1 MLQTDN
7 KYLNYRNSSLS
18 LYNIVIMNFLR
29 FILIITFFITSACG
43 RRDRKRADIF
53 RKAGNEIER
62 AERFTLEKKDGWTEV
77 KIINPWQGATDVSQI
92 YYLVKRGSEL
102 PAGLDSGAVIFVPLK
117 KIICM
122 STTHLAMISAIGEGK
137 SIVGVSGTNFI
148 YSPELNKNVERGFIA
163 DVGYEANLNKEL
175 ILKISPDLI
184 MIYGIGSES
193 AGYMGKIKELGTKI
207 IINADYLETDP
218 LSRAE
223 WIKLFGALYC
233 KESLA
238 DSIYK
243 SEVAEYGK
251 LKSYIDQNT
260 SNKPKV
266 LLGLPFKDTWYISPG
281 NSFIGKLISDAG
293 GDYLWMN
300 TKSSMSMP
308 YGIESVY
315 LQGMKADFWLNIGS
329 VTSKNEISNVDQ
341 RLDDLP
347 CFKKDDLFNNNKRVT
362 ENGGNDFWES
372 GSLHPHLLLKDIA
385 TILHPEIF
393 SEHELTFYRKIY

>member
-1 MLQTDN
+1 
-7 KYLNYRNSSLS
+7 
-18 LYNIVIMNFLR
+18 MNFLR
-29 FILIITFFITSACG
+29 FILIITLFTTSACG

-122 STTHLAMISAIGEGK
+122 STTHLGMISAIGEGK

-148 YSPELNKNVERGFIA
+148 YSPELNKNVERGFIV

-193 AGYMGKIKELGTKI
+193 AGYIGKIKELGTKI

-218 LSRAE
+218 LSRVE

-260 SNKPKV
+260 TKKPKV

-281 NSFIGKLISDAG
+281 NSFISKLISDAG

-315 LQGMKADFWLNIGS
+315 LQGLKADFWLNIGS

-347 CFKKDDLFNNNKRVT
+347 CFKNDDLFNNNKRVT
-362 ENGGNDFWES
+362 VNGGNDFWES
-372 GSLHPHLLLKDIA
+372 GSLYPHLLLKDIA
-385 TILHPEIF
+385 TILHPELF

>member
-1 MLQTDN
+1 
-7 KYLNYRNSSLS
+7 
-18 LYNIVIMNFLR
+18 MNFLR

>member
-1 MLQTDN
+1 
-7 KYLNYRNSSLS
+7 
-18 LYNIVIMNFLR
+18 MNFLR
-29 FILIITFFITSACG
+29 FILIITLFTTSACG

-102 PAGLDSGAVIFVPLK
+102 PAGLDSAAVIFVPLK

-148 YSPELNKNVERGFIA
+148 YSAELNKNVERGFIL

-243 SEVAEYGK
+243 SEVAEYDK

-260 SNKPKV
+260 TNKPKV

-300 TKSSMSMP
+300 TNSSMSMP

-347 CFKKDDLFNNNKRVT
+347 CFKKDDLFNNNKRITV
-362 ENGGNDFWES
+362 NGGNDFWES
-372 GSLHPHLLLKDIA
+372 GSLYPHLLLKDIA
-385 TILHPEIF
+385 IILHPEIF